1 MKCPFKKAV
10 KITND
15 YGISN
20 KNIVAK
26 IIHTDFAECDYMNC
40 AAGLAEFGEF
50 VGCKMMSGNRQL

>member
-10 KITND
+10 KITNN

-26 IIHTDFAECDYMNC
+26 IIHTDFAECDYMNY
-40 AAGLAEFGEF
+40 AAGKSVLGDFI
-50 VGCKMMSGNRQL
+50 GCKMMSGRRLL